1 MKDVL
6 LVGGGKIGAM
16 ITELLA
22 NSGRYGGHND
32 YRVTVADRSEDALRK
47 VKSGARVDVLSL
59 DVTDKDA
66 LKRALAGKFAVLS
79 AVPFSFT
86 RYVADGAAA
95 AKVHYFDLTEDV
107 KTTRHVTELAE
118 AGGAVMMPQCG
129 LAPGF
134 ISIAGANLAR
144 GFDALEEVRLRV
156 GALTQF
162 PINGLK
168 YNLTWSTAGLIHEYL
183 QDCEAIV
190 DGKVSVVEPLEGYE
204 TFSLDGTDYEA
215 FNTSGGLGTL
225 CGRLPARNLNY
236 KTVRY
241 PGHCEILKLLIRDL
255 GLGKKPE
262 LLVEILDQA
271 LPHAYQDVVLIFVT
285 AIGWIDG
292 ELRQESYANK
302 VYSRVDEEGR
312 RWSAIQITTASAI
325 CAVLDLV
332 REDGLPQAGFI
343 HHDQVDLDVFLANRF
358 GKHYA
363 LPPGQGRHEH
373 VTGGYPAAPVRS

>member
-1 MKDVL
+1 MKDIL
-6 LVGGGKIGAM
+6 LLGGGKIGAM

-22 NSGRYGGHND
+22 NSGSYGGSYD

-47 VKSGARVDVLSL
+47 VKRQDRVDVLSL
-59 DVTDKDA
+59 DVTDSGA
-66 LKRALAGKFAVLS
+66 LAGALAGKFAVLS

-86 RYVADGAAA
+86 RHVADAAAA

-107 KTTRHVTELAE
+107 ATTRHVAELART
-118 AGGAVMMPQCG
+118 ARSVMMPQCG

-134 ISIAGANLAR
+134 ISIAGAHLAK
-144 GFDALEEVRLRV
+144 GFDELDELRLRV

-162 PINGLK
+162 PTNGLK

-183 QDCEAIV
+183 QGCEAIV
-190 DGKVSVVEPLEGYE
+190 DGKPRVVEPLEGYE
-204 TFSLDGTDYEA
+204 TFTLDGTDYEA

-255 GLGKKPE
+255 DLGKRPE
-262 LLVEILDQA
+262 LLVDIFDSA
-271 LPHAYQDVVLIFVT
+271 LPLAFQDVVLIFVT
-285 AIGWIDG
+285 AIGRIDG
-292 ELRQESYANK
+292 ALRQESYAHK
-302 VYSRVDEEGR
+302 VYSRVDGEGR

-332 REDGLPQAGFI
+332 REGHLPQAGFI
-343 HHDQVDLDVFLANRF
+343 HHDEVDFDRFIGNRF
-358 GKHYA
+358 GKNY
-363 LPPGQGRHEH
+363 G
-373 VTGGYPAAPVRS
+373 

>member
-1 MKDVL
+1 MKDIL

-22 NSGRYGGHND
+22 NSGGYGGSDD

-47 VKSGARVDVLSL
+47 VARHDRVEVLSL
-59 DVTDKDA
+59 DVTDKEA
-66 LKRALAGKFAVLS
+66 LARALAGKFAVLS

-86 RYVADGAAA
+86 RHVADGAAA
-95 AKVHYFDLTEDV
+95 AGVHYFDLTEDV
-107 KTTRHVTELAE
+107 ETTKHVTALAGT
-118 AGGAVMMPQCG
+118 AGAVMMPQCG

-144 GFDALEEVRLRV
+144 KFGALDEVRLRV

-162 PINGLK
+162 PTNGLK

-183 QDCEAIV
+183 QGCEAIV
-190 DGKVSVVEPLEGYE
+190 DGELRVLEPLEGLE

-241 PGHCEILKLLIRDL
+241 PGHCDILKLLIRDL
-255 GLGKKPE
+255 ALGKRPE
-262 LLVEILDQA
+262 LLVEIFDSA
-271 LPHAYQDVVLIFVT
+271 LPLAYQDVVLIFVT
-285 AIGWIDG
+285 AIGRIDG
-292 ELRQESYANK
+292 ALRQESYAHK
-302 VYSRVDEEGR
+302 VYSRLDNAGR

-332 REDGLPQAGFI
+332 REGHLPQAGFI
-343 HHDQVDLDVFLANRF
+343 HHDEVDFDLFIGNRF
-358 GKHYA
+358 GKNYA
-363 LPPGQGRHEH
+363 
-373 VTGGYPAAPVRS
+373 

>member
-22 NSGRYGGHND
+22 NSGSYGDGPGSND
-32 YRVTVADRSEDALRK
+32 YRVTVADRSGDALRK
-47 VKSGARVDVLSL
+47 VKRQDRVETLSL
-59 DVTDKDA
+59 DVTDKEA
-66 LKRALAGKFAVLS
+66 LARALDGKFAVLS

-86 RYVADGAAA
+86 RHVADGAAA
-95 AKVHYFDLTEDV
+95 AGVHYFDLTEDV
-107 KTTRHVTELAE
+107 ETTQHVIGLART
-118 AGGAVMMPQCG
+118 AGSVMMPQCG

-134 ISIAGANLAR
+134 ISIAGTHVAKR
-144 GFDALEEVRLRV
+144 FDALEEVRLRV

-162 PINGLK
+162 PTNGLK

-183 QDCEAIV
+183 QGCDAIV
-190 DGKVSVVEPLEGYE
+190 DGELRKVEPLEGYE

-241 PGHCEILKLLIRDL
+241 PGHCDILKLLIRDL
-255 GLGKKPE
+255 DLGKRPE
-262 LLVEILDQA
+262 LLVEIFDSA
-271 LPHAYQDVVLIFVT
+271 LPLAYQDVVLIFVT
-285 AIGWIDG
+285 AVGRIDG
-292 ELRQESYANK
+292 ELRQESYAHK
-302 VYSRVDEEGR
+302 VYSRVDGDR

-332 REDGLPQAGFI
+332 REGQLPQAGFI
-343 HHDQVDLDVFLANRF
+343 HHDEVDFDRFIGNRF

-363 LPPGQGRHEH
+363 
-373 VTGGYPAAPVRS
+373 